1 MKMIV
6 GITLANSFPSLE
18 IMHHDDT
25 MPAGEEKG
33 RIVGMAGKGILPI
46 SLFTLAKVA
55 DMSVLALLN
64 DLPHDARCY
73 H

>member
-46 SLFTLAKVA
+46 SLFT
-55 DMSVLALLN
+55 
-64 DLPHDARCY
+64 
-73 H
+73 